1 MTEIARYA
9 GKAWREMSESEKQ
22 VFGCTENSDTKYKMV
37 KVSTHSQVYKDR
49 AAALKAAAPASTS
62 KSKPKN
68 PSATSTKLAVRLRC
82 TTRNSS
88 TQDLKNKNS
97 NKNVGCC

>member
-49 AAALKAAAPASTS
+49 AAALKAAAPPASTS
-62 KSKPKN
+62 KNNPKSS
-68 PSATSTKLAVRLRC
+68 SATSTKLAVRVTSVPHNGHTL
-82 TTRNSS
+82 NF
-88 TQDLKNKNS
+88 
-97 NKNVGCC
+97 